1 MIDEDDEFD
10 RAVLA
15 RGEDAYITLKAW
27 RLSNFKSVKDAEVDL
42 LPLTVLVGANSAGK
56 STLIQ
61 SILATSQAAA
71 ASPSGDRFPLNGTTI
86 RLGTVTQT
94 RYAGPCEVRP
104 TSFSLGGQFQ
114 LASAAELYRGGP
126 VPETIRARQ
135 RFQRRIVAQ
144 RVDWQLVL
152 GEAPEGQSGHAY
164 IEEVHF
170 SVSGID
176 TETDHRLGLCQLN
189 ARAAPADWMSDAEA
203 AADRHLIGSYTS
215 GTQKLDLVDVTL
227 RGGLPMNGIVR
238 ESKSQLL
245 WQAWRDCY
253 MESSS
258 ARRRYPAERAKSDD
272 TSTDQNWAELEDLVV
287 GDITSIWHRNEAE
300 LKSSRHIFLAVRT
313 LFEEKYGK
321 EHSFSVDANKLID
334 PAFGSAVMHRLNGSA
349 ITGEVPVVEP
359 LQRTSIPVRAILN
372 FLRSRVRYL
381 GPLREDPRVVY
392 QDSAEAATGYIGAKG
407 EFLAA
412 VLQNS
417 GSRFVDVPLPGTK
430 NRVGATSRVKLK
442 DALNQWV
449 GYLKLGDRI
458 DTHDQ
463 GRLGLEL
470 QIQQQFVDVDLDL
483 TSVGTGVSQLLPVLV
498 LCLEAPRGSL
508 VLIEQPELHLNPA
521 VQQRLADFLLAIAA
535 SNRQLIVETHSEY
548 LVSRLR
554 LRIAEDESD
563 TVRDSVGLLFT
574 EQTEGRTTYRP
585 VETNEYGGIDNWPA
599 DFFDQSAA
607 ESRAILEAALQKR
620 RKRTLQTE

>member
-1 MIDEDDEFD
+1 MIDDDDEFN

-27 RLSNFKSVKDAEVDL
+27 RLKNFKSVKDAEVAF

-61 SILATSQAAA
+61 SILAASQAAA
-71 ASPSGDRFPLNGTTI
+71 ASTSGDRFPLNGTTI
-86 RLGTVTQT
+86 RLGTVEQT
-94 RYAGPCEVRP
+94 RYAGPSEVRP
-104 TSFSLGGQFQ
+104 TSFALGGQFQ
-114 LASAAELYRGGP
+114 LTSGVDLNRGP
-126 VPETIRARQ
+126 VPARIRARQ
-135 RFQRRIVAQ
+135 RHRTISQL
-144 RVDWQLVL
+144 VDWEMLL

-164 IEEVHF
+164 IDEVHF
-170 SVSGID
+170 SVSGVD
-176 TETDHRLGLCQLN
+176 TETDHRLGPCQLH
-189 ARAAPADWMSDAEA
+189 ARAAPADSSPEADAV
-203 AADRHLIGSYTS
+203 ADRHLIGSYTT
-215 GTQKLDLVDVTL
+215 GKQKLDLVDVTL
-227 RGGLPMNGIVR
+227 QGGLPMNGIVR

-245 WQAWRDCY
+245 WEAWRNAY

-258 ARRRYPAERAKSDD
+258 ARRRYTTERAKNDD
-272 TSTDQNWAELEDLVV
+272 ASTEQDWAELEELVV
-287 GDITSIWHRNEAE
+287 GDIVSIWRRNEAD
-300 LKSSRHIFLAVRT
+300 LKTTRHIWLAVRN
-313 LFEEKYGK
+313 LFEDKYTK
-321 EHSFSVDANKLID
+321 AHSLSVDANKVID
-334 PAFGSAVMHRLNGSA
+334 PLFGAAVVRRLNDAA
-349 ITGEVPVVEP
+349 ITGEVPVVNS
-359 LQRTSIPVRAILN
+359 LQRTSAPVRAILN

-417 GSRFVDVPLPGTK
+417 GSRIVDVPLPGAN
-430 NRVGATSRVKLK
+430 NRLGATSRVKLK
-442 DALNQWV
+442 DAMNQWV
-449 GYLKLGDRI
+449 AYLKMGDRI

-563 TVRDSVGLLFT
+563 AVRDGVGLLFT
-574 EQTEGRTTYRP
+574 EQSEGRTTYRL

-620 RKRTLQTE
+620 RKRITQTD

>member
-1 MIDEDDEFD
+1 
-10 RAVLA
+10 
-15 RGEDAYITLKAW
+15 
-27 RLSNFKSVKDAEVDL
+27 
-42 LPLTVLVGANSAGK
+42 LVGANSAGK

-94 RYAGPCEVRP
+94 RYAGPCDVRP
-104 TSFSLGGQFQ
+104 TSFALGGQFQ
-114 LASAAELYRGGP
+114 LASGAELYRGRP
-126 VPETIRARQ
+126 VPARFRARQ
-135 RFQRRIVAQ
+135 RHLTVSQQ
-144 RVDWQLVL
+144 VDWELVL

-170 SVSGID
+170 SVSSIES
-176 TETDHRLGLCQLN
+176 ETDHRLGLCQLH
-189 ARAAPADWMSDAEA
+189 ARAASADWMPDTEA
-203 AADRHLIGSYTS
+203 ATDRHLIGSYTN

-258 ARRRYPAERAKSDD
+258 ARGRYSTERAKNDDAASDQD
-272 TSTDQNWAELEDLVV
+272 WAGLEDLVV
-287 GDITSIWHRNEAE
+287 GDIVRIWRRNEAE
-300 LKSSRHIFLAVRT
+300 LKSDRSIWIAVRT
-313 LFEEKYGK
+313 LFEEQYGR
-321 EHSFSVDANKLID
+321 EHSLSVDANKLID
-334 PAFGSAVMHRLNGSA
+334 PVFGSAVMRRLDDA
-349 ITGEVPVVEP
+349 EITGEVPVVNP
-359 LQRTSIPVRAILN
+359 LQRTSMPVRAILS

-392 QDSAEAATGYIGAKG
+392 QDSAEAAAGYIGAKG

-417 GSRFVDVPLPGTK
+417 GSRLVDVPLPGNK
-430 NRVGATSRVKLK
+430 RGLGSTSRVTLQ
-442 DALNQWV
+442 DAMNRWV
-449 GYLKLGDRI
+449 AYLKMGERI

-470 QIQQQFVDVDLDL
+470 QIHQQYVDVELDL

-508 VLIEQPELHLNPA
+508 ILIEQPELHLNPA
-521 VQQRLADFLLAIAA
+521 VQQRLADFLLAISA

-548 LVSRLR
+548 LISRLR
-554 LRIAEDESD
+554 LRIAEDESE

-574 EQTEGRTTYRP
+574 EQSEGRTTYRL

-620 RKRTLQTE
+620 RKRTAQPK